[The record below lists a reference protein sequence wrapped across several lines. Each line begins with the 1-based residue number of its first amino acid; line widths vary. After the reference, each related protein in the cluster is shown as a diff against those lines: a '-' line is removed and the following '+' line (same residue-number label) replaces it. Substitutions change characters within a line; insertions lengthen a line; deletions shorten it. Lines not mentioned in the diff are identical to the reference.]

1 MREAAM
7 SEARASITSEASL
20 RLWVAA
26 GGRCEYCNS
35 YLLADEFSGYELNL
49 AERAHVVGATT
60 SPGSPRGDSPL
71 PLEARGGEAN
81 LMLLCRD
88 HHRVIDRL
96 IAEHTVEGLL
106 RMKREHEAR
115 ILHLTGLADDRA
127 SVVVRAIGAIRSG
140 AVEIPRAAATAAVI
154 ADGRFPRY
162 PLALAGED
170 MEIDLRNL
178 PDEGDPG
185 YWSTGARII
194 EQAAARLREAQQPVA
209 HLSIFALTRIPF
221 LIALGFHLDDKIP
234 ATIHQPRRDGT
245 AGGWLADEDATPVS
259 FAAQRRSGTPGSDR
273 VALAV
278 SVTAAIA
285 EDVVATAGEDASV
298 FEIAPVGVPCGRDVL
313 AATASLESFAETYHQ
328 LLELIEREHPACRLL
343 EVYPACPASA
353 AVALGRGVMRDAQPA
368 LRVNDRA
375 ADGAFRVAL
384 ELR

>member
-1 MREAAM
+1 VTQT
-7 SEARASITSEASL
+7 RASISAESTL

-26 GGRCEYCNS
+26 GGRCEYCNQ
-35 YLLADEFSGYELNL
+35 YLLADGFSGYELNL
-49 AERAHVVGATT
+49 AEKAHIVGANNG
-60 SPGSPRGDSPL
+60 PGSPRGASEMP
-71 PLEARGGEAN
+71 PAARAQPEN

-96 IAEHTVEGLL
+96 VEEHTVQGLL
-106 RMKREHEAR
+106 KMKREHEAR
-115 ILHLTGLADDRA
+115 ILAVTAISAEHG
-127 SVVVRAIGAIRSG
+127 SVVVRMIGSVRG
-140 AVEIPRAAATAAVI
+140 AAVQIPRNTAATAVI
-154 ADGRFPRY
+154 ADGRYPRY

-170 MEIDLRNL
+170 IEVDLRNL
-178 PDEGDPG
+178 PDEGDPA
-185 YWSTGARII
+185 YWSTGVRII
-194 EQAAARLREAQQPVA
+194 EQAAMRLREAQQPVA
-209 HLSIFALTRIPF
+209 HLSIFALARIPF

-245 AGGWLADEDATPVS
+245 AGGWVADERATPVR
-259 FAAQRRSGTPGSDR
+259 FAAHRRSGMPGSER

-285 EDVVATAGEDASV
+285 EDVVATAGEEASV

-353 AVALGRGVMRDAQPA
+353 AVALGRGVMRDAHPA
-368 LRVNDRA
+368 LKVNDRA

>member
-1 MREAAM
+1 M

-26 GGRCEYCNS
+26 GGRCEYCNA
-35 YLLADEFSGYELNL
+35 YLLVDEFTGYELNL
-49 AERAHVVGATT
+49 AERAHIIGA
-60 SPGSPRGDSPL
+60 SDKPGSPRGDSSL
-71 PLEARGGEAN
+71 SLQARALEAN
-81 LMLLCRD
+81 LMLLCCD

-96 IAEHTVEGLL
+96 IAERTVQGLL

-115 ILHLTGLADDRA
+115 IRLVTGLADDRA
-127 SVVVRAIGAIRSG
+127 SVVVRAIGTIRGG
-140 AVEIPRAAATAAVI
+140 AVEIPRAAAAAAVI

-170 MEIDLRNL
+170 MEIDLRSL

-185 YWSTGARII
+185 YWSIGVRII
-194 EQAAARLREAQQPVA
+194 EQVAARLRQAQQPIA
-209 HLSIFALTRIPF
+209 HLSIFALARIPF

-245 AGGWLADEDATPVS
+245 ACGWLTGEQAAPVS
-259 FAAQRRSGTPGSDR
+259 FAAHRRSGTPGSER

-278 SVTAAIA
+278 SLTAAIA
-285 EDVVATAGEDASV
+285 EDVVATAGEEASV

-313 AATASLESFAETYHQ
+313 AATPSLESFAETYHQ
-328 LLELIEREHPACRLL
+328 LLELIEREHPGCRRL

-353 AVALGRGVMRDAQPA
+353 AIALGRGAMRDAQPA
-368 LRVNDRA
+368 LWVYDRA

-384 ELR
+384 ELW

>member
-7 SEARASITSEASL
+7 SEARAPITTEASL

-35 YLLADEFSGYELNL
+35 YLLADEFTGYALNL
-49 AERAHVVGATT
+49 AERAHIVGATT
-60 SPGSPRGDSPL
+60 SPGSPRADSPL
-71 PLEARGGEAN
+71 HLEARRGEAN

-96 IAEHTVEGLL
+96 IAQHTVDGLL
-106 RMKREHEAR
+106 RVKREHEAR

-140 AVEIPRAAATAAVI
+140 AVEIPRAAAAAAVI

-178 PDEGDPG
+178 PDEGDPA
-185 YWSTGARII
+185 YWSTGVRII
-194 EQAAARLREAQQPVA
+194 EQAAARLREAQQPVTY
-209 HLSIFALTRIPF
+209 LSIFALARIPF

-245 AGGWLADEDATPVS
+245 VGGWLADEHATPVS
-259 FAAQRRSGTPGSDR
+259 FAAQRRSGTAGSER

-285 EDVVATAGEDASV
+285 EDVVATAGEEASV

-328 LLELIEREHPACRLL
+328 LLELIEREHPACKLL
-343 EVYPACPASA
+343 EVYPACPAAA

-384 ELR
+384 ELP

>member
-1 MREAAM
+1 MLEAAM
-7 SEARASITSEASL
+7 SEARAPITTEASL

-35 YLLADEFSGYELNL
+35 YLLADEFTGYELNL
-49 AERAHVVGATT
+49 AERAHIVGAST
-60 SPGSPRGDSPL
+60 SRGSPRGDSPL

-96 IAEHTVEGLL
+96 IAEHTIEGLL
-106 RMKREHEAR
+106 RMKREHETR

-127 SVVVRAIGAIRSG
+127 SIVVRAIGAIRSG
-140 AVEIPRAAATAAVI
+140 AVEIPRAAAAAAVI

-185 YWSTGARII
+185 YWSTGVRII
-194 EQAAARLREAQQPVA
+194 EQAAARLREARQPVT
-209 HLSIFALTRIPF
+209 HLSIFALARIPF

-245 AGGWLADEDATPVS
+245 VGGWLADEHATPVS
-259 FAAQRRSGTPGSDR
+259 FAAQRRSGTPGSER

-285 EDVVATAGEDASV
+285 EDVVATAGEGASV
-298 FEIAPVGVPCGRDVL
+298 FEIAPVGVPRGRDVL

-343 EVYPACPASA
+343 EVYPACPAAA